1 MINFDTFFLFF
12 LGLGVCL
19 SLYAVF
25 IILNRPVPLL
35 NGKLKVHLT
44 VNELGE
50 LEANIP
56 NLKEVVILAD
66 RIEEPTGR
74 LFDAVKKNFTS
85 NVKYT
90 FLISKSKYAAERKRF
105 YPIFEALAK
114 SINKNKNGNQK
125 LISMKALQLEW
136 DDYPYVFYRT
146 GDEATSFKTFAYMG
160 TQNKEGIADNYELI
174 PPTVAGKIV
183 KLAMLGVELEH
194 EIRQEELVP
203 FTKIV
208 SLAKTG

>member
-1 MINFDTFFLFF
+1 MMSFDTFFLFF
-12 LGLGVCL
+12 LGIGVYL

-25 IILNRPVPLL
+25 FILNRPVPLL

-44 VNELGE
+44 VSELGK
-50 LEANIP
+50 LEGNIP
-56 NLKEVVILAD
+56 HLKEVVILAD

-74 LFDAVKKNFTS
+74 LFDAVKKNFNN

-90 FLISKSKYAAERKRF
+90 FLISKSKYVIERKNF

-114 SINKNKNGNQK
+114 SIDKKRNGNQK
-125 LISMKALQLEW
+125 LISMKPLQLEW
-136 DDYPYVFYRT
+136 DDYPYIFYRT
-146 GDEATSFKTFAYMG
+146 GDEANSYKTFAYMG
-160 TQNKEGIADNYELI
+160 TQNKEGIADDYELI

-194 EIRQEELVP
+194 EIKQEELVP
-203 FTKIV
+203 ITKIV
-208 SLAKTG
+208 SLTKTG